1 MVCEGQNAEAWV
13 GELDREFRRYFQ
25 ARFDARKNWLNGFW
39 KCNRRIER
47 RYPNNHCAGNG
58 SATCCVVSRTPCT
71 MLGATGLKT
80 SVNGGE
86 KALNCEGRSRSLL
99 ALFKKIN

>member
-1 MVCEGQNAEAWV
+1 
-13 GELDREFRRYFQ
+13 
-25 ARFDARKNWLNGFW
+25 
-39 KCNRRIER
+39 
-47 RYPNNHCAGNG
+47 
-58 SATCCVVSRTPCT
+58 

-99 ALFKKIN
+99 ALFKQIT